1 MNTTYA
7 IAVGGRSEKGDSAQV
22 EIGSTTTQLDKEPP
36 IISQIKVDQAMYPKL
51 NKVQTVITWNTNEL
65 ADSKVLFWEGAAYP
79 TDSEKINIK
88 DNKENVLN
96 HMVTITTLKPG
107 TVYGMQ
113 VESTDASGQKAQ
125 SKATAILTP
134 RQQESVVQLIIKNIE
149 DIFGMGQ

>member
-22 EIGSTTTQLDKEPP
+22 EIGSTTTQIDKEPP

-51 NKVQTVITWNTNEL
+51 NKVQTIITWNTNEL
-65 ADSKVLFWEGAAYP
+65 SSSKIIYWEGAAYP
-79 TDSEKINIK
+79 TDPEKINIK
-88 DNKENVLN
+88 ESGDLDTA
-96 HMVTITTLKPG
+96 HMVTVVTLKPG
-107 TVYGMQ
+107 TVYGLQ
-113 VESTDASGQKAQ
+113 VESVDASGQKSQ